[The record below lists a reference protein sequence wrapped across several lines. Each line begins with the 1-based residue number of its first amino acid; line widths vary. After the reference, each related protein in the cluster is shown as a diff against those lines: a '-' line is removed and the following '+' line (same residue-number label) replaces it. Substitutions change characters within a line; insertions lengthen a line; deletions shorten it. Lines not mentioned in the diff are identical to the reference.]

1 MMDPLIKAAV
11 GVVANMLPEI
21 VAWVMRSLQGGRDPQ
36 QDLETLMHGAEE
48 AARLAEQRKFGGD
61 DA

>member
-1 MMDPLIKAAV
+1 MDPLVKAAV

-21 VAWVMRSLQGGRDPQ
+21 VSWVMRSLQGGRDPQ
-36 QDLETLMHGAEE
+36 QDLEALMHGAEE

-61 DA
+61 GA